1 MLIYEPPHRLVIS
14 WDGNLHWQLETDHE
28 KPARW
33 RCGSSRKGV
42 HRTRVE
48 LEHRYLD
55 RHGDGW
61 EQMHDAVGSSGG
73 WPAGMRALTKQLQ
86 TQSPTT

>member
-1 MLIYEPPHRLVIS
+1 VLIYEPPHRLVIS

-33 RCGSSRKGV
+33 RCGSSRKERIAPGSSLSTATSTV
-42 HRTRVE
+42 TE
-48 LEHRYLD
+48 T
-55 RHGDGW
+55 DGN
-61 EQMHDAVGSSGG
+61 MHDAVGSSGG
-73 WPAGMRALTKQLQ
+73 WPAGMRALNKQLQ